1 MPYLIRAQQRDLV
14 SSFFLHDI
22 FREFGFKQLRN
33 VGFATCYVHLSSY
46 GSHDELAFRFSY
58 RSAPLLVSS
67 FQSRYVSTIMTAQG
81 FFDWKNCDFF
91 FCGFMIDNYAHDQM
105 KGIQS
110 GKSPVIWAD
119 ISCMTFFMFRFQDF
133 VYEMKWT
140 WRDRHLSIMFHI
152 CKISDVCKMQD
163 ARYLLHICKMYVKI

>member
-22 FREFGFKQLRN
+22 SGEFGFKQLRN

-67 FQSRYVSTIMTAQG
+67 FQSRYVSAIMTAQG
-81 FFDWKNCDFF
+81 FFHWKHCDLF

-110 GKSPVIWAD
+110 GKSPIIWAD
-119 ISCMTFFMFRFQDF
+119 ISCMTFFYASLSRFCIRNEMNLARSTPFDYVSYLQDI
-133 VYEMKWT
+133 
-140 WRDRHLSIMFHI
+140 RCL
-152 CKISDVCKMQD
+152 
-163 ARYLLHICKMYVKI
+163 